1 MFALGANRTQH
12 VLFLPL
18 QFLSVDLCF
27 PLQMEVNA
35 VKKRHRTR
43 SKGVRG
49 RSLSLLL
56 SVCLFIGLVNHCA
69 ASVLTIKSEHIKFN
83 FSFRFYT
90 TSSLISA
97 KLD

>member
-18 QFLSVDLCF
+18 QFLSVDMCF

-56 SVCLFIGLVNHCA
+56 LFIGLVNHCA